1 MTATRRDM
9 AAHSPCSNIQSCFVR
24 RSILLL
30 VLLSSITFLAG
41 LGRPAIGD
49 SDEAFYA
56 EAGRE
61 MVELGDWL
69 TPHYNYEY
77 RFQKPILFY
86 WLVAGSFATLGVG
99 EAQARLWAGVGG
111 HRPGAGDI
119 RDRAAGRTTNPRACS
134 PAPSSPPPSGI
145 SRSAACPCPTC
156 PSPSSS
162 R

>member
-41 LGRPAIGD
+41 LGRPAVGD

-69 TPHYNYEY
+69 TPIGTNTMATSVSDTAMTPTVG
-77 RFQKPILFY
+77 RPSRRRARI
-86 WLVAGSFATLGVG
+86 AG
-99 EAQARLWAGVGG
+99 
-111 HRPGAGDI
+111 
-119 RDRAAGRTTNPRACS
+119 
-134 PAPSSPPPSGI
+134 PS
-145 SRSAACPCPTC
+145 A
-156 PSPSSS
+156 
-162 R
+162 